1 MCALYNALTEPM
13 PSPGQI
19 LYSTQSAGHWVT
31 AGGSHWQ
38 LCCLLN
44 NSANFL
50 TWKFF
55 TQNISNPGY
64 LEMPWKYYIILLILG
79 KFAYRRMWISVS
91 FTTSQSPHFPIL
103 QTVQHLLD
111 YITFSLEGEFRNT
124 FTRKYQRISIIHL
137 HGQHRGK
144 SLFRKCVCRLC
155 LMKCSKSEK

>member
-1 MCALYNALTEPM
+1 M

-79 KFAYRRMWISVS
+79 KFAYRRMWILVG

-103 QTVQHLLD
+103 HFVQNLLH
-111 YITFSLEGEFRNT
+111 YITFSLEGEFGNVCS
-124 FTRKYQRISIIHL
+124 RKYQRISITHL
-137 HGQHRGK
+137 HGQHSENHFSESVFIVVKTLRI
-144 SLFRKCVCRLC
+144 RKVYRIC
-155 LMKCSKSEK
+155 LLKKAQT